1 MQMSSVLPSQPSRG
15 RPLMCSPCIGGKGGG
30 VVSREVNGT
39 PFGSIKPCGDEDELW
54 QQCTGDALT
63 QMD

>member
-1 MQMSSVLPSQPSRG
+1 M
-15 RPLMCSPCIGGKGGG
+15 
-30 VVSREVNGT
+30 VSREVNGT
-39 PFGSIKPCGDEDELW
+39 PFGYIKPCGDEDELW